1 MRRGAGIGT
10 NLLGALLL
18 TLALVAQAAEPSWG
32 ELTPA
37 ERLALHPLQSHWN
50 GIDSARKQKWR
61 EIAARLP
68 SLPRDQQIRMQAR
81 MAEWAGMTPAQRN
94 AARLHFETNRQVPLS
109 ERQALWQAYQSLP
122 EAQRRALAQQAA
134 ARRSPAVTA
143 AAASGPTGKAAAT
156 SQPRALTAPAASA
169 RKAMEARPKAIGPA
183 TVQASVGASTRV
195 INQPPTPPRHQQA
208 GMPKIVASTGF
219 VHGATLLPQRGPQGA
234 AVEPV
239 TAR

>member
-1 MRRGAGIGT
+1 MTQRGGPLGPR
-10 NLLGALLL
+10 LLGAAL
-18 TLALVAQAAEPSWG
+18 LALALAAQAGGPSWT

-94 AARLHFETNRQVPLS
+94 AARLHFESNRQVPLP
-109 ERQALWQAYQSLP
+109 ERQALWQAYQALP
-122 EAQRRALAQQAA
+122 EAQRQALAQQAA
-134 ARRSPAVTA
+134 ARRAEPASAGRATTPTQPPRALMAPARRTA
-143 AAASGPTGKAAAT
+143 AA
-156 SQPRALTAPAASA
+156 
-169 RKAMEARPKAIGPA
+169 EARPKAIGQA
-183 TVQASVGASTRV
+183 TVQASVGASTRT
-195 INQPPTPPRHQQA
+195 INQPATPPRHQQA
-208 GMPKIVASTGF
+208 GMPKIVASSGF

-239 TAR
+239 EPR

>member
-1 MRRGAGIGT
+1 MRRGAGIGPR
-10 NLLGALLL
+10 LLGAALLVL
-18 TLALVAQAAEPSWG
+18 TLAAQASGPSWG

-37 ERLALHPLQSHWN
+37 ERLALHPLQSNWN
-50 GIDSARKQKWR
+50 DIDHARKQKWR

-94 AARLHFETNRQVPLS
+94 TARLHYEANRQVPLP
-109 ERQALWQAYQSLP
+109 ERQALWLAYQALP
-122 EAQRRALAQQAA
+122 EAQRQALARQAA
-134 ARRSPAVTA
+134 ARRSTPTA
-143 AAASGPTGKAAAT
+143 AAGASADPADRAT
-156 SQPRALTAPAASA
+156 ATAVPRALLAPV
-169 RKAMEARPKAIGPA
+169 RKTVEPRPKALGPA

-208 GMPKIVASTGF
+208 GMPKIVAGTGF

-234 AVEPV
+234 AAEPGPI
-239 TAR
+239 R